1 MNCYEGNSWDEAFCP
16 DAVTCAKNCALDGI
30 PKSDWGGTYGIT
42 QTSDK
47 DVKLGFVTQGEYAK
61 NVGSRMLL
69 LDESGK
75 KYKKFN
81 LLNKEFSFDVKVS
94 DLDCGLNGALY
105 LVEMDE
111 DGNFLKFDIIF

>member
-1 MNCYEGNSWDEAFCP
+1 
-16 DAVTCAKNCALDGI
+16 
-30 PKSDWGGTYGIT
+30 
-42 QTSDK
+42 
-47 DVKLGFVTQGEYAK
+47 
-61 NVGSRMLL
+61 MLL

-111 DGNFLKFDIIF
+111 DGNYNWI